1 MSCEQVDGAFDNE
14 GTEETEET
22 EGDGNSTSSSSEDIF
37 DKVYKKKDDHAEKQG
52 IFHFIRDLYFL
63 VCLQANLK

>member
-14 GTEETEET
+14 GTEETE
-22 EGDGNSTSSSSEDIF
+22 GDGNSSSSSSEDIF

-63 VCLQANLK
+63 GCLMADLI